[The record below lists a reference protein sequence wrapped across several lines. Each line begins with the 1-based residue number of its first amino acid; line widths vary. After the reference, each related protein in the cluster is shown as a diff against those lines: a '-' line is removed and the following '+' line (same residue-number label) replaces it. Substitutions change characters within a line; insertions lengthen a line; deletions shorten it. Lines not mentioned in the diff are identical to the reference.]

1 MILGE
6 TMAIKTS
13 QPSPKPPA
21 VWDLPLRVFHW
32 MLALSVFAAIGT
44 AKNGAMY
51 WHEKAGLTILGLL
64 VFRLIWGVIGGHH
77 ARFQHFMTSPQRAI
91 EYLREGLR
99 EKGERPHQPGHAPTG
114 AYATIAIIAVLSMMV
129 GFGLMANDDVLYE
142 GPLAAFVGASFSDTA
157 RFWHHNLEKAVFLLI
172 ALHLLA
178 IAIYRFRFQVRLIP
192 AMVHGGEDQSIP
204 AISKSRQIFGLILL
218 ALLIAASQSLSL
230 LGDRFF

>member
-1 MILGE
+1 MGFVYSGSGISMKELIENRWKMGRSGFTLIE
-6 TMAIKTS
+6 
-13 QPSPKPPA
+13 
-21 VWDLPLRVFHW
+21 
-32 MLALSVFAAIGT
+32 
-44 AKNGAMY
+44 
-51 WHEKAGLTILGLL
+51 LL
-64 VFRLIWGVIGGHH
+64 VV
-77 ARFQHFMTSPQRAI
+77 
-91 EYLREGLR
+91 
-99 EKGERPHQPGHAPTG
+99 
-114 AYATIAIIAVLSMMV
+114 IAIIGVLSMMV

-142 GPLAAFVGASFSDTA
+142 GPLAAYVGASFSDTA

-204 AISKSRQIFGLILL
+204 AISKSRQVLGLILL